1 MQIHGIV
8 VHIDQIYAGK
18 RPTRVLR
25 VVAKVALA
33 VVLAPA
39 ALVVWLMVG
48 MVSSN
53 KGKPTFASEVAV
65 RAAGFWAGRKLVDNS
80 VAVRDVR
87 VQDGAG
93 RQWLVR
99 IFGHL
104 RSGNLNLGDVVT
116 ISGVERNGTLRFR
129 DGTNHTIRSR
139 LIGSC

>member
-1 MQIHGIV
+1 MQIHGTV

-18 RPTRVLR
+18 RPVNILR
-25 VVAKVALA
+25 TVAKVVLVIA
-33 VVLAPA
+33 LAPA

-53 KGKPTFASEVAV
+53 KGRPTFASEVAV
-65 RAAGFWAGRKLVDNS
+65 RAAGFWAGRKLVDNT

-93 RQWLVR
+93 RQWLVQV
-99 IFGHL
+99 FGPL

-116 ISGVERNGTLRFR
+116 VNGIERNGTLWFQ

-139 LIGSC
+139 LIAS